1 MTFKKRKNNQIHRK
15 TGVSVIFPLVM
26 IRYIKIP
33 TYLLLVLLLLN
44 CNHRKQLLTLNTNTD
59 RIEILNGQQLL
70 FAYRKSEIF
79 PPTGVDSVFRRSAF
93 IHPLQTPS
101 GGLLTRIQPEDHY
114 HHYGIWNPWTQVLFA
129 GDTVDFWNLYKRQ
142 GTVRFV
148 TQDTAYSSG
157 NQAVFQ
163 VQEAHVLYPD
173 SLDLAVLHEQKT
185 ITTTVIAPDRY
196 QIDLNIELRCA
207 TDSPFHLL
215 QYRYGGLGW
224 RATAEWNKENSEVF
238 TSDVTTRNEID
249 GTTARWC
256 MAQGALGDGSG
267 GMAIFSHPSNY
278 NHPEP
283 LRVWPAEME
292 GNGDLFINVSP
303 IKTRPWT
310 LLPGEVYKLQY
321 RLLVFDGKLTSEEV
335 NLAWKAYASE

>member
-1 MTFKKRKNNQIHRK
+1 MKHKLK
-15 TGVSVIFPLVM
+15 
-26 IRYIKIP
+26 
-33 TYLLLVLLLLN
+33 YLLPVGVMALLSGCKN
-44 CNHRKQLLTLNTNTD
+44 DKQLLTLNTNPD
-59 RIEILNGQQLL
+59 RIEVHTADQLL
-70 FAYRKSEIF
+70 FAYQKSELL
-79 PPTGVDSVFRRSAF
+79 PPSGVDPVFRRGAF
-93 IHPLQTPS
+93 IHPVQTPS

-142 GTVRFV
+142 GTVRFIS
-148 TQDTAYSSG
+148 QDTAYATG

-173 SLDLAVLHEQKT
+173 SLDITVLHEQKT
-185 ITTTVIAPDRY
+185 LTAKWLSPNQY
-196 QIDLNIELRCA
+196 LIDLAIELRCA

-224 RATAEWNKENSEVF
+224 RATAEWNRENSEVF
-238 TSDVTTRNEID
+238 TSEVATRNETD

-256 MAQGALGDGSG
+256 VAQGTLGAGVG
-267 GMAIFSHPSNY
+267 GMAIFSHPQNF

-283 LRVWPAEME
+283 LRVWPANME

-303 IKTRPWT
+303 IKNRPWT
-310 LLPGEVYKLQY
+310 LLPGEVYRQKY
-321 RLLVFDGKLTSEEV
+321 RLLVFDGKLTHTAADQ
-335 NLAWKAYASE
+335 AWQAYASE